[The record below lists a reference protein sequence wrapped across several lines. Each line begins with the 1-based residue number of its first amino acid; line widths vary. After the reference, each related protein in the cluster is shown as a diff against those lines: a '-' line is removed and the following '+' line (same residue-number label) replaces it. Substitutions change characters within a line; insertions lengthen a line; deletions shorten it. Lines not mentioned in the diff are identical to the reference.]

1 MTAIFLFG
9 LVPDDMRID
18 LIIGFHILLV
28 LVLVGLCLGIYTAK
42 KSKR

>member
-28 LVLVGLCLGIYTAK
+28 LVGLCLGIYMAK